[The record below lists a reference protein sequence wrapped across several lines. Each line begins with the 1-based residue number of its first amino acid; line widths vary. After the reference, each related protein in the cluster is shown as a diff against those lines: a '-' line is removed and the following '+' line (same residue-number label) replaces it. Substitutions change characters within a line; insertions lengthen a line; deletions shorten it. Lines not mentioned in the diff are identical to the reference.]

1 MKIKPKTIQIIFN
14 IISIGV
20 CIYLLIFPI
29 YFMIETFLA
38 KIGMLIFLIVFTHR
52 LWKYYE

>member
-20 CIYLLIFPI
+20 CIYLLMFPI

-38 KIGMLIFLIVFTHR
+38 KIGMLIFLIVFTYR